1 MATKVNVFKNGTNVR
16 SGGFRPRN
24 PGDPDNVVTTV
35 DAGMYEALYQCAG
48 QDVTEGNDRNYWW
61 VKIRAGNREGW
72 VSAVRIRS
80 GVNDRPVPDVEVR
93 PTAFV

>member
-35 DAGMYEALYQCAG
+35 DAGTYEALYQCAG

-61 VKIRAGNREGW
+61 VKIVAGDRQGW
-72 VSAVRIRS
+72 VSAVRTRRGDTPRRIP
-80 GVNDRPVPDVEVR
+80 GAVERPP
-93 PTAFV
+93 ASA